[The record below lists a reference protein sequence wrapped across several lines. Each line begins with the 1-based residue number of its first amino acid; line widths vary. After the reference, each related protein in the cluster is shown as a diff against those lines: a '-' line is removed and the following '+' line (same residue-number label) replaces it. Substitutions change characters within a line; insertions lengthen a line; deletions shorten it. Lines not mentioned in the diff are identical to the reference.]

1 MKHLHRPLHIREKG
15 RRADLVTE
23 ADRASEAAIVRMLR
37 EAYPDATILGEEGG
51 TLAGSSQRR
60 WIVDPLDGTTNYAH
74 GYPIFCIS
82 IAFEEDAQ
90 VRAGVVYAPMMNE
103 LFTATLGGGA
113 FCNGERIGVSSVR
126 AVSNAMCVTGFKPH
140 DYETNAR
147 FFAKASNTAQAV
159 RRDGAAALDFAYT
172 AMGRFDAFWEFGLEP
187 WDMAAGMLLVREAGG
202 TVTEMSSGEFSVN
215 ARSVLASNG
224 LVHREFQELFAPL
237 LNG

>member
-1 MKHLHRPLHIREKG
+1 MEHMHRPLHIREKG

-23 ADRASEAAIVRMLR
+23 ADRASEAVVVRMLHD
-37 EAYPDATILGEEGG
+37 AYPDATILGEEGG
-51 TLAGSSQRR
+51 TRAGSSRRR

-74 GYPIFCIS
+74 GYPIFCIA

-103 LFTATLGGGA
+103 LFSATLGGGA
-113 FCNGERIGVSSVR
+113 FRNGERIGVSTVR
-126 AVSNAMCVTGFKPH
+126 AVSDAMCVTGFKPY

-147 FFAKASNTAQAV
+147 FFAKASDTAQAV

-187 WDMAAGMLLVREAGG
+187 WDMAAGALLVREAGG
-202 TVTEMSSGEFSVN
+202 TVTGIGDEAFSVN

-224 LVHREFQELFAPL
+224 LVHGEIQELFAPL